1 MMDGGLNFKDTCHK
15 CGYEKHGGSM
25 RRYIHERNTK
35 ICDTCYDDNENKS
48 EYVYAN
54 ELKK

>member
-48 EYVYAN
+48 EYVYAK